1 MHYPIFNSVVNTI
14 DTKLEKRGI
23 RTHKF
28 NTWENNKINAAG
40 LELEITLSKVSQFMQ
55 SLSIN
60 FDWDGFR
67 ERALANRLE
76 GMESHPFLKVEK
88 LSETEVIPSIDIEM
102 TWLFN
107 VDLCQPQLPGEA
119 GNYRIEKASQWM
131 ESISKRVNDLLRE
144 ADIITRW
151 HIEIEG
157 DENGKYLSAINLI
170 SYFQYQLDEP
180 KSLNEVN
187 QFVSKRLQDL
197 LLKANKVIYLS
208 DEILGESVAA

>member
-1 MHYPIFNSVVNTI
+1 MHYPIFNSVINTI

-23 RTHKF
+23 RAHKF

-76 GMESHPFLKVEK
+76 GMESHPFLKIEK
-88 LSETEVIPSIDIEM
+88 LSETEVIPTIDIEM
-102 TWLFN
+102 TWLFD
-107 VDLCQPQLPGEA
+107 VDLCQPELAGEA

-131 ESISKRVNDLLRE
+131 ETVSKRVNELLKE

-170 SYFQYQLDEP
+170 SYFQYQLDGP

-197 LLKANKVIYLS
+197 LLKANKVIYLA
-208 DEILGESVAA
+208 DEILSESVAA